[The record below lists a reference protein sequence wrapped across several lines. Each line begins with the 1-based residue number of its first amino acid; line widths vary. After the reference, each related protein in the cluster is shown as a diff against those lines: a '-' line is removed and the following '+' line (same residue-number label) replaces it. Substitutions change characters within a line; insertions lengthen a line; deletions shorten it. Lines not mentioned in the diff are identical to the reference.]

1 MTAAGRDDD
10 PTREPATG
18 ETRTWTDTPVVDA
31 LFEVLS
37 DRDNRC
43 LLAYLDGLDGRIA
56 SETELVEHLVEVRE
70 GTDEETR
77 RTALDALVHHVCL
90 PRLDA
95 AGLVRFDGRRG
106 VVEYLN
112 PPWFEAVLDR
122 HRELLF
128 ADVDAPATCD
138 VDREVLDGLL
148 SEPRRRRAL
157 AQLRLWDEPVT
168 LADLA
173 DEVAVHERGRPIT
186 DIPADAVLEVYLSL
200 YRTHLRPLVDAG
212 LVVYDEE
219 TDMVAPGPDAD
230 ALDSFLGLAPE

>member
-10 PTREPATG
+10 HTHEPATD
-18 ETRTWTDTPVVDA
+18 ETKTWTDTTVVDA
-31 LFEVLS
+31 LFGVVS
-37 DRDNRC
+37 NRDNRC

-56 SETELVEHLVEVRE
+56 SETELVERLVEVRE

-77 RTALDALVHHVCL
+77 PSALDAVVHHVCL
-90 PRLDA
+90 PRLEA
-95 AGLVRFDGRRG
+95 AGLVRFDGERG

-112 PPWFEAVLDR
+112 PPWFQAVLER

-138 VDREVLDGLL
+138 VDRDVLDGLL
-148 SEPRRRRAL
+148 AEPRRRRAL
-157 AQLRLWDEPVT
+157 AQLRLWDQPVT

-186 DIPADAVLEVYLSL
+186 EISADAVLEVYLSL

-219 TDMVAPGPDAD
+219 ADVVAPEPNAA
-230 ALDSFLGLAPE
+230 ALDSFLGIAPE